1 MAADI
6 ETASVPGVPTTLR
19 RWGAIGW
26 AVLGVAL
33 GGAAVYVGFALL
45 AGLVVPVV
53 LALVLAVLTL
63 PLTNWLARHL
73 RRGYAV
79 ALVVLLVFAVIIG
92 LVFIFVNGIVD
103 VAPSIESSLQQA
115 IDKVKDALGVG
126 DSGVGGSAGSSTTQA
141 LTSASTFTGWLAS
154 AVGSVVS
161 LFFGAFI
168 ATMVFFLVLLTPEE
182 GQGWIARMLPW
193 PRAQADRLF
202 VTFGRVI
209 RDYYRGCTILA
220 FVNAVPIWLTS
231 LALGIEAAGAVF
243 VVLFVSSYIPYV
255 GAWIGGAFA
264 VLMALGSGGTSD
276 AVLMLVM
283 VLLVNLVLQSIV
295 QPFAYGTTMT
305 VSPLGVFL
313 ATLLG
318 STLAGAFGA
327 MLSAPIYALVTRW
340 RDEVVVPPSAVQ
352 PEDAAAESG

>member
-1 MAADI
+1 MTVDVEPA
-6 ETASVPGVPTTLR
+6 TVPGVPTTLR

-45 AGLVVPVV
+45 SGLVVPVV

-63 PLTNWLARHL
+63 PLTNWLARHM

-79 ALVVLLVFAVIIG
+79 ALVVLLVFAVVLG
-92 LVFIFVNGIVD
+92 LVLIFVNGIVD
-103 VAPSIESSLQQA
+103 VAPSIESSLEQA
-115 IDKVKDALGVG
+115 FTKIKDALGI
-126 DSGVGGSAGSSTTQA
+126 SGSATGTGSSTASSATQA
-141 LTSASTFTGWLAS
+141 MTSAGTFTGWFAS

-182 GQGWIARMLPW
+182 GQGWIARLLPW

-202 VTFGRVI
+202 ASFGRVI

-327 MLSAPIYALVTRW
+327 MLAAPVYALVTRW
-340 RDEVVVPPSAVQ
+340 RDEVVAPPGGAVGDDVP
-352 PEDAAAESG
+352 G